1 MTWETL
7 WMANAE
13 VAAFVAM
20 MVHLPTAVDDS
31 VVPAVMRQPAVFGA
45 PWSTEKLS
53 PPVPFPPT
61 ALRVTGEPKMGLS
74 FDVMVSDG
82 CEVGRIVND
91 CVAEVPR

>member
-7 WMANAE
+7 WMANAD
-13 VAAFVAM
+13 VAALVAT
-20 MVHLPTAVDDS
+20 MVHLPTALDDS
-31 VVPAVMRQPAVFGA
+31 VVPAVIKQPAVFGA

-61 ALRVTGEPKMGLS
+61 ALSMTMEPKMGLS
-74 FDVMVSDG
+74 FDVIVSDG

-91 CVAEVPR
+91 CVDEVAR